1 MTTTRHS
8 EIHALVQSFE
18 DAFNAHDPVALGGHF
33 AADSLW
39 TNALGRRVR
48 GRDAVIVLN
57 EEVMPKLADAYA
69 RYRVAEVLEIRP
81 DVVAV
86 HVAQTPADA
95 DGAPAEGPGGSAVYV
110 FARGEEGWR
119 IVVGQNTIAAA

>member
-1 MTTTRHS
+1 MSTTRHS

-18 DAFNAHDPVALGGHF
+18 DAFNAHDPVALGEHF

-39 TNALGRRVR
+39 TNAVGRQVR
-48 GRDAVIVLN
+48 GRDSVIALGK
-57 EEVMPKLADAYA
+57 EVVPKLADAYA
-69 RYRVAEVLEIRP
+69 RYRVVDVLDIRP

-86 HVAQTPADA
+86 HVAQAPVDA
-95 DGAPAEGPGGSAVYV
+95 GGAPAEGPGGSAVYV
-110 FARGEEGWR
+110 FALGDEGWR